1 MKQIMSQ
8 YGGVILAGVVMILLF
23 LILMNVEVDGKKG
36 IFEITGSMA
45 TAQGADYSQNQDQ
58 EKVAES
64 VQRRLPILTFEC
76 SEGRLMRG
84 RSYSILEYL
93 YVTLPDDGSIYSLS
107 QAEQE
112 DFSAFSYGITRIE
125 SPEGTDM
132 TYLYDIAGKTMI
144 FPMTGTYTFQ
154 IDVKDSEQKETR
166 LYIKVPVDL

>member
-58 EKVAES
+58 EKLASNIQRKLPVLTLES
-64 VQRRLPILTFEC
+64 SSGLKKGI
-76 SEGRLMRG
+76 
-84 RSYSILEYL
+84 SYSILEYL
-93 YVTLPDDGSIYSLS
+93 YVTLPDEGGVYSLA
-107 QAEQE
+107 QAEQ
-112 DFSAFSYGITRIE
+112 DGFTAFSYNIRKIE
-125 SPEGTDM
+125 SPEGTDV
-132 TYLYDIAGKTMI
+132 TYLYDIAAKTMV
-144 FPMTGTYTFQ
+144 FPLTGTYTFD
-154 IDVKDSEQKETR
+154 IDIKDSEQKESR